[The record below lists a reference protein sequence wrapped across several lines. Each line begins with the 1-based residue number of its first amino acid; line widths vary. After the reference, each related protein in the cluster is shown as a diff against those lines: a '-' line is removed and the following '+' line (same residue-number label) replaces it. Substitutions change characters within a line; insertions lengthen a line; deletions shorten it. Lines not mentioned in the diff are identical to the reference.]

1 MWSNRVTSTEKWKVS
16 ASKSCSPLGCS
27 WTMVSLQSPQPWGHA
42 SEHQGSPPGS
52 ATLDAAWSSC
62 TQGWRLHHAAYF
74 FCTRHGCPTALLGP
88 LKCHRVFC
96 HHAPVSGGVATPGS
110 PQKDIMWWVLTE
122 SCCWSEAEESP
133 QCKQLFLSALP
144 VTLRWL
150 SWIHV
155 QIHSF
160 GAWGRHRGK
169 FKMQRFKSCFC

>member
-62 TQGWRLHHAAYF
+62 TQGWRLHHSAYF

-96 HHAPVSGGVATPGS
+96 PHC
-110 PQKDIMWWVLTE
+110 
-122 SCCWSEAEESP
+122 SCVRRSCHTRIPPEGYHVMSADWKLLLEWGRGESP
-133 QCKQLFLSALP
+133 VQTAAPKCSACDTQMTFMDTHADSLFWCMRKA
-144 VTLRWL
+144 
-150 SWIHV
+150 
-155 QIHSF
+155 
-160 GAWGRHRGK
+160 
-169 FKMQRFKSCFC
+169 